1 MNHIYPIFEKTLQRQ
16 DREELLKQK
25 GIMIW
30 FTGLSGSGKS
40 TLAIALERE
49 LYKQGYLCRIL
60 DGDNIR
66 SGINNNLG
74 FSEAD
79 RTENIRRI
87 AEVSKLF
94 VDCGIVTIAAFIS
107 PTNAIRK
114 MAADIIGS
122 EDFLEIYVSTPIEE
136 CEKRDVKG
144 LYKKARKGE
153 IKDFTGISSPFE
165 APEHPFIEIDT
176 SVCPLEE
183 SVNILMNAIL
193 RKITFAEHFDAQDK
207 I

>member
-1 MNHIYPIFEKTLQRQ
+1 MDNIYPIFEKTLQRS
-16 DREELLKQK
+16 DREALLKQR

-49 LYKQGYLCRIL
+49 LYKQGILCRIL

-107 PTNAIRK
+107 PTNAIRE
-114 MAADIIGS
+114 MAAEIIGTK
-122 EDFLEIYVSTPIEE
+122 DFLEIYVSTPITE

-144 LYKKARKGE
+144 LYAKARRGE

-165 APEHPFIEIDT
+165 APVNPFITIDT
-176 SVCPLEE
+176 SRQPLEK
-183 SVNILMNAIL
+183 SVEILLEAIKP
-193 RKITFAEHFDAQDK
+193 KIAWHPAKE
-207 I
+207 

>member
-1 MNHIYPIFEKTLQRQ
+1 MTAENIYPIFEKTLQRE
-16 DREELLKQK
+16 DREALLKQK

-49 LYKQGYLCRIL
+49 FYKRGILCRIL

-74 FSEAD
+74 FSESD

-107 PTNAIRK
+107 PTNAIRR
-114 MAADIIGS
+114 MARGIIGGR
-122 EDFLEIYVSTPIEE
+122 DFLEVYVSTPIEE
-136 CEKRDVKG
+136 CERRDVKG
-144 LYKKARKGE
+144 LYAKARRGE
-153 IKDFTGISSPFE
+153 IKEFTGISSPFE
-165 APEHPFIEIDT
+165 IPEHPFITIDT
-176 SVCPLEE
+176 SAQSPEDSIKILLE
-183 SVNILMNAIL
+183 AIL
-193 RKITFAEHFDAQDK
+193 PKISRTA
-207 I
+207 

>member
-1 MNHIYPIFEKTLQRQ
+1 MEKNTNIYPIFEQMLQRS
-16 DREELLKQK
+16 DREQLLRQK
-25 GIMIW
+25 SVMIW

-49 LYKQGYLCRIL
+49 LYKRGFLTRIL

-107 PTNAIRK
+107 PTRAIRQ
-114 MAADIIGS
+114 MAREIIGKD
-122 EDFLEIYVSTPIEE
+122 DFLEVYVSTPLEE

-153 IKDFTGISSPFE
+153 IRDFTGISAPFE
-165 APEHPFIEIDT
+165 APLHPFLEIDA
-176 SVCPLEE
+176 SCHSLEE
-183 SVNILMNAIL
+183 SVKILLEAIEA
-193 RKITFAEHFDAQDK
+193 KIKFVP
-207 I
+207 

>member
-1 MNHIYPIFEKTLQRQ
+1 MTENIYPIFEKMLQRE
-16 DREELLKQK
+16 DREALLKQK
-25 GIMIW
+25 GTMIW

-49 LYKQGYLCRIL
+49 LYNRGILCRIL

-74 FSEAD
+74 FSESD

-107 PTNAIRK
+107 PTKAIRH
-114 MAADIIGS
+114 MAAEIIGKK
-122 EDFLEIYVSTPIEE
+122 DFLEVFVSTPIEE

-144 LYKKARKGE
+144 LYAKARRGE

-165 APEHPFIEIDT
+165 APEQPFISIDT
-176 SVCPLEE
+176 SRQPLEE
-183 SVNILMNAIL
+183 SVQILMKAIMP
-193 RKITFAEHFDAQDK
+193 RIR
-207 I
+207 

>member
-1 MNHIYPIFEKTLQRQ
+1 MVENIYPIFEKTLQRA
-16 DREELLKQK
+16 DREALLKQK
-25 GIMIW
+25 GTMIW

-49 LYKQGYLCRIL
+49 LYKEGILCRIL

-94 VDCGIVTIAAFIS
+94 VDCGIVTLAAFIS
-107 PTNAIRK
+107 PTNAIRH
-114 MAADIIGS
+114 MASEIIGPK
-122 EDFLEIYVSTPIEE
+122 DFLEVYVSTPIEE

-144 LYKKARKGE
+144 LYAKARRGE
-153 IKDFTGISSPFE
+153 IKEFTGISSPFE
-165 APEHPFIEIDT
+165 APVNPFISIDT
-176 SVCPLEE
+176 SRQPLEE
-183 SVNILMNAIL
+183 SVKTLMNAIL
-193 RKITFAEHFDAQDK
+193 PKIR
-207 I
+207 

>member
-1 MNHIYPIFEKTLQRQ
+1 MDNIYPIFEKTLQRA
-16 DREELLKQK
+16 DREKLLKQK

-49 LYKQGYLCRIL
+49 LYKQGVLCRIL

-74 FSEAD
+74 FSDTD

-114 MAADIIGS
+114 MAADIIGND
-122 EDFLEIYVSTPIEE
+122 DFLEIYVSTPIAE

-144 LYKKARKGE
+144 LYAKARRGE

-165 APEHPFIEIDT
+165 APEHSFISIDT
-176 SVCPLEE
+176 SCQPLEE
-183 SVNILMNAIL
+183 SVKTVLKAIEP
-193 RKITFAEHFDAQDK
+193 RIAYQ
-207 I
+207 